1 MKMTNGKIRK
11 EIKYS
16 NKEWDNVIELSA
28 KSGKLPAAYI
38 RDQALN
44 VKIKIEDVFNTDYTV
59 PDMRNKF
66 HREMNEV
73 AKTVNISKAVFAKD
87 VEDVERIINEMGEF
101 ARNNLKTISMREV
114 NI

>member
-1 MKMTNGKIRK
+1 MTKGKIRK

-16 NKEWDNVIELSA
+16 NEEWDKVVEFSA

-44 VKIKIEDVFNTDYTV
+44 IKIKIEDVFNTDYTV

-87 VEDVERIINEMGEF
+87 QF
-101 ARNNLKTISMREV
+101 AGDGVVVKRGKKNFKKVILK
-114 NI
+114 

>member
-1 MKMTNGKIRK
+1 MKKKIRK

-16 NKEWDNVIELSA
+16 DEEWNKVVELSA

-38 RDQALN
+38 RNQALN
-44 VKIKIEDVFNTDYTV
+44 IKIKIIDYLSPDDGV
-59 PDMRNKF
+59 PGMRNKF

-73 AKTVNISKAVFAKD
+73 AKAVNISKAVYAKD
-87 VEDVERIINEMGEF
+87 VEDAERIINEMGEF
-101 ARNNLKTISMREV
+101 ARNDLKTISMREV

>member
-1 MKMTNGKIRK
+1 MTKGKIRK

-16 NKEWDNVIELSA
+16 NEEWDKVIELSA

-44 VKIKIEDVFNTDYTV
+44 IKIKIEDVFNTDYTV

-66 HREMNEV
+66 HREMNGV

-87 VEDVERIINEMGEF
+87 VEDVERIINEMGKF
-101 ARNNLKTISMREV
+101 AHNELRVISMREV

>member
-1 MKMTNGKIRK
+1 MTKGKIRK

-16 NKEWDNVIELSA
+16 NEEWNKVIELSA

-44 VKIKIEDVFNTDYTV
+44 IKIKIEDVFNTDYTV

-101 ARNNLKTISMREV
+101 AHNELRVISMCEV

>member
-16 NKEWDNVIELSA
+16 NEEWNKVIELSA

-38 RDQALN
+38 RDRVLN
-44 VKIKIEDVFNTDYTV
+44 IKIKIEDVFNTDYTV

-73 AKTVNISKAVFAKD
+73 AKTVNISKVVYAKD
-87 VEDVERIINEMGEF
+87 VEEVECIINEMGEF
-101 ARNNLKTISMREV
+101 ARNNLKAISMREV

>member
-1 MKMTNGKIRK
+1 MEKKIRK

-16 NKEWDNVIELSA
+16 DEEWNKVVELSA
-28 KSGKLPAAYI
+28 KSEKLPAAYI

-44 VKIKIEDVFNTDYTV
+44 IQIKIIDYLSPDDGV
-59 PDMRNKF
+59 PGMRNKF
-66 HREMNEV
+66 HHEMNEV

-101 ARNNLKTISMREV
+101 ARNDLKAISMREV

>member
-1 MKMTNGKIRK
+1 MKMTKGKIRK

-16 NKEWDNVIELSA
+16 NEEWNKVIELSA

-38 RDQALN
+38 RDQALDI
-44 VKIKIEDVFNTDYTV
+44 KIKIEDVFNTDYTV

-101 ARNNLKTISMREV
+101 AHNELRVISMREV

>member
-1 MKMTNGKIRK
+1 MEKKIRK

-16 NKEWDNVIELSA
+16 DEEWNMVVELSA

-44 VKIKIEDVFNTDYTV
+44 IKIKIIDYLSPDDGV
-59 PDMRNKF
+59 PGMRNKF

-73 AKTVNISKAVFAKD
+73 AKTVNISKAVYAKD
-87 VEDVERIINEMGEF
+87 VEDVENIINEMGEF
-101 ARNNLKTISMREV
+101 AHNGLNTILMREV

>member
-1 MKMTNGKIRK
+1 MGKKIRK

-16 NKEWDNVIELSA
+16 DEEWNKVVELSA
-28 KSGKLPAAYI
+28 KSGKLPASYI

-44 VKIKIEDVFNTDYTV
+44 IKIIDYLSPDDGV
-59 PDMRNKF
+59 PGMRNKF

-73 AKTVNISKAVFAKD
+73 AKTVNISKAVYAKD
-87 VEDVERIINEMGEF
+87 VEDAERIINEMGEF
-101 ARNNLKTISMREV
+101 ARNDLKAISMREV